1 MQRIIKLDTLIVMSH
16 AAGYSA
22 YNNIKHIWS
31 PLPNS
36 LTGFILPA
44 VLPGEDKALSH
55 QNVKQAEKKAKEVGL
70 FDNNNINELVHK
82 FENCTNN
89 SSSL

>member
-31 PLPNS
+31 PLSSS

-44 VLPGEDKALSH
+44 VLPGEDKAPSH
-55 QNVKQAEKKAKEVGL
+55 QNVKQAEKKAKQVGL
-70 FDNNNINELVHK
+70 FDSNNINELVHK